1 MIIANSG
8 RIYTCFS
15 STRQVNPGRI
25 VLDTPPV
32 KNIRDW
38 NTWVNGQNGNQLDA
52 IKQPFTE
59 LHEQAILSSRLLFC
73 RFKQTTI
80 IDQQGAQLELQLRHL
95 RNKGWYLNLQGSK
108 GVEVS
113 H

>member
-15 STRQVNPGRI
+15 STRQANPGRI
-25 VLDTPPV
+25 VLDTPPA

-38 NTWVNGQNGNQLDA
+38 NTRVNGQNGNQPDE
-52 IKQPFTE
+52 IKQPFTQ
-59 LHEQAILSSRLLFC
+59 LHERAIFPPRQLSCWL
-73 RFKQTTI
+73 KETTI
-80 IDQQGAQLELQLRHL
+80 IDQQRAQLEVQL
-95 RNKGWYLNLQGSK
+95 KGLIHESSWLNLQGSQ
-108 GVEVS
+108 VTDVS

>member
-38 NTWVNGQNGNQLDA
+38 NTWVNGQNGNQLDE
-52 IKQPFTE
+52 IKQPFTK
-59 LHEQAILSSRLLFC
+59 LHEQAIFSSRRLFC

-95 RNKGWYLNLQGSK
+95 RKKDWYLNLQGWK

>member
-38 NTWVNGQNGNQLDA
+38 NTRVNGQNGNQLDE
-52 IKQPFTE
+52 IKQPFTQ
-59 LHEQAILSSRLLFC
+59 LHERAIFSSRLLFC
-73 RFKQTTI
+73 RFKETTI
-80 IDQQGAQLELQLRHL
+80 INQQGAQLELQLMHL
-95 RNKGWYLNLQGSK
+95 RKKGSCLNLRGSK

>member
-8 RIYTCFS
+8 RIYTCLS

-52 IKQPFTE
+52 IKQPFTK

-73 RFKQTTI
+73 RFKQTITPRLCLI
-80 IDQQGAQLELQLRHL
+80 PALYLKLSNVFKHSINYSILVFLQTDP
-95 RNKGWYLNLQGSK
+95 
-108 GVEVS
+108 
-113 H
+113 

>member
-15 STRQVNPGRI
+15 STRQANPGRI

-38 NTWVNGQNGNQLDA
+38 NTRVNGQNGNQLDE
-52 IKQPFTE
+52 IKQPLIQ
-59 LHEQAILSSRLLFC
+59 LHERAIFSSRQLFC
-73 RFKQTTI
+73 RFKETTI
-80 IDQQGAQLELQLRHL
+80 NDLQRAQLEVQLIRL
-95 RNKGWYLNLQGSK
+95 SQEGS
-108 GVEVS
+108 
-113 H
+113 

>member
-1 MIIANSG
+1 MIIPNSG

-25 VLDTPPV
+25 VLNTPPV

-38 NTWVNGQNGNQLDA
+38 NTWVNGQNGNQLDE
-52 IKQPFTE
+52 IKQPFTK
-59 LHEQAILSSRLLFC
+59 LHERAIFSSRLLFC

-80 IDQQGAQLELQLRHL
+80 IDQQGAQLE
-95 RNKGWYLNLQGSK
+95 
-108 GVEVS
+108 
-113 H
+113 